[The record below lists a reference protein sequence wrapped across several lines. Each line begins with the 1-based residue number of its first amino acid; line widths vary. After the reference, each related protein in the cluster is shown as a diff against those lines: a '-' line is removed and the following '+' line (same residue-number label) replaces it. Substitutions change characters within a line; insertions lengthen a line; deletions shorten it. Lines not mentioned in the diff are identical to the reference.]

1 MKGSYKS
8 RWVIV
13 IVVVIAAIAAF
24 WFWQGRND
32 SQSAA
37 PGATKQA
44 QQSPAGGRRGM
55 RSGPLAPVQAAT
67 AVEQAVPRYLTGL
80 GTITAAN
87 TVTVRSRVDGQLM
100 ALHFREGQ
108 QVKAGD
114 LLAEID
120 PSQFKVALAQARGQL
135 AKDKATLANARRDLA
150 RYQQLAKTNLVS
162 RQELDAQQA
171 LVSETEGTIKADEA
185 SVASAQLQLDWSRI
199 TAPVDGRVGL
209 KQVDVGNQI
218 SSGDTTGIVVITQ
231 THPIDLVFTLP
242 ESDIATVVQAQKA
255 GKPLVVEAW
264 DRTNS
269 KKLSEGTLL
278 SLDNQI
284 DATTGTIKVKARFN
298 NQDDALFPNQFVNAR
313 MLVDTEQNAVVI
325 PTAALQMGNEGHFV
339 WVLNSENKVSKHLV
353 TPGIQDSQKV
363 VIRAGISAGD
373 RVVTDGIDRL
383 TEGAKVE
390 VVEAQSATTPEEKA
404 TSREY
409 AKKEHAP
416 DAGVTPEQ
424 HRRPVAPFYYA
435 SCRHHAADGG
445 DLTRRDYRLSRPA
458 RFGAAGSGLSDH
470 SGGHALPSASPDV
483 MTSAVT
489 APLERQFGQMSGLKQ
504 MSSQSSGGASV
515 ITLQFQLTLP
525 LDVAEQEVQAA
536 INAATNLLPSDLPN
550 PPVYSKV
557 NPADPPIMTLAV
569 TSTAMPM
576 TQVEDM
582 VETRVAQKISQIS
595 GVGLVTLSGGQRPAV
610 RVKLNAQAIAAL
622 GLTSETVR
630 TAITGANVNSA
641 KGSLDGPSRAVT
653 LSANDQMQSAEE
665 YRQLIIA
672 YQNGAPIRLGD
683 VATVEQGAENSW
695 LGAWANKE
703 QAIVM
708 NVQRQ
713 PGANIIST
721 ADSIRQMLPQLT
733 ESLPKS
739 VKVTVLS
746 DRTTNIRASV
756 NDTQFELM
764 MAIALVVMII
774 YLFLRNIPAT
784 IIPGFAVPLSLIGTF
799 AVMVFLDFSI
809 NNLTLMAL
817 TIATGFVVDD
827 AIVVIENISR
837 YIEKGEKPLAAAL
850 KGAGEIGFTI
860 ISLTFSLIAVLIP
873 LLFMGDIVG
882 RLFREFAI
890 TTAVAILISA
900 VVSLTLT
907 PMMCARMLSQES
919 LRKQNR
925 FSRAS
930 EKMFDRI
937 IAAYGRGLAKV
948 LNHPWLTLSVALST
962 LLLSVLLWVF
972 IPKGFFPVQDNG
984 IIQGTLQAPQSSSF
998 ANMAQRQRQVAD
1010 VILQDPA
1017 VQSLTSFVGVD
1028 GTNPSLNSAR
1038 LQINLKPLDE
1048 RDDRVQKVIARL
1060 QTAVDKVPGV
1070 DLFLQPTQDLTIDT
1084 QVSRTQYQFT
1094 LQATSLDALSTWV
1107 PELMEKL
1114 QQLPQLSD
1122 VSSDWQDKG
1131 LVAYV
1136 NVDRDSASRLGISM
1150 ADVDNALYNAFGQRL
1165 ISTIYTQAN
1174 QYRVVLEHNTENT
1187 PGLAALDT
1195 IRLTSSDGGV
1205 VPLSSIAKIEQR
1217 FAPLS
1222 INHLDQ
1228 FPVTTISFNVPDN
1241 YSLGDAVQAIMDT
1254 EKTLNLPVDITT
1266 QFRGSTL
1273 AFQSALGSTV
1283 WLIVAAVV
1291 AMYIVLGI
1299 LYESFIHPITI
1310 LSTLPTAGVGALLA
1324 LMIAG
1329 SELDVIAIIGIIL
1342 LIGIVKKNAI
1352 MMIDFA
1358 LAAEREQG
1366 MSPRDAIYQACLL
1379 RFRPILMTTPAAL
1392 LGALP
1397 LMLSTGVGAELRRP
1411 LGIGMVGGLIVSQVL
1426 TLFTTP
1432 VIYLLFD
1439 RLALWTKSRFAR
1451 HEEEA

>member
-1 MKGSYKS
+1 M
-8 RWVIV
+8 
-13 IVVVIAAIAAF
+13 
-24 WFWQGRND
+24 
-32 SQSAA
+32 
-37 PGATKQA
+37 
-44 QQSPAGGRRGM
+44 
-55 RSGPLAPVQAAT
+55 
-67 AVEQAVPRYLTGL
+67 
-80 GTITAAN
+80 
-87 TVTVRSRVDGQLM
+87 
-100 ALHFREGQ
+100 
-108 QVKAGD
+108 
-114 LLAEID
+114 
-120 PSQFKVALAQARGQL
+120 
-135 AKDKATLANARRDLA
+135 
-150 RYQQLAKTNLVS
+150 
-162 RQELDAQQA
+162 
-171 LVSETEGTIKADEA
+171 
-185 SVASAQLQLDWSRI
+185 
-199 TAPVDGRVGL
+199 
-209 KQVDVGNQI
+209 
-218 SSGDTTGIVVITQ
+218 
-231 THPIDLVFTLP
+231 
-242 ESDIATVVQAQKA
+242 
-255 GKPLVVEAW
+255 VEAW

-409 AKKEHAP
+409 AKKELAP
-416 DAGVTPEQ
+416 DASVTPSSTGGPS
-424 HRRPVAPFYYA
+424 RLFIMRPVATTLLMVA
-435 SCRHHAADGG
+435 ILLAGIIG
-445 DLTRRDYRLSRPA
+445 YR
-458 RFGAAGSGLSDH
+458 
-470 SGGHALPSASPDV
+470 ALPVSALPEVDYPTIQVVTLYSGASPDV

-756 NDTQFELM
+756 DDTQFELM

-784 IIPGFAVPLSLIGTF
+784 IIPGVAVPLSLIGTF

-890 TTAVAILISA
+890 TLAVAILISA

-930 EKMFDRI
+930 EK
-937 IAAYGRGLAKV
+937 
-948 LNHPWLTLSVALST
+948 
-962 LLLSVLLWVF
+962 
-972 IPKGFFPVQDNG
+972 
-984 IIQGTLQAPQSSSF
+984 
-998 ANMAQRQRQVAD
+998 
-1010 VILQDPA
+1010 
-1017 VQSLTSFVGVD
+1017 
-1028 GTNPSLNSAR
+1028 
-1038 LQINLKPLDE
+1038 
-1048 RDDRVQKVIARL
+1048 
-1060 QTAVDKVPGV
+1060 
-1070 DLFLQPTQDLTIDT
+1070 
-1084 QVSRTQYQFT
+1084 
-1094 LQATSLDALSTWV
+1094 
-1107 PELMEKL
+1107 
-1114 QQLPQLSD
+1114 
-1122 VSSDWQDKG
+1122 
-1131 LVAYV
+1131 
-1136 NVDRDSASRLGISM
+1136 
-1150 ADVDNALYNAFGQRL
+1150 
-1165 ISTIYTQAN
+1165 
-1174 QYRVVLEHNTENT
+1174 
-1187 PGLAALDT
+1187 
-1195 IRLTSSDGGV
+1195 
-1205 VPLSSIAKIEQR
+1205 
-1217 FAPLS
+1217 
-1222 INHLDQ
+1222 
-1228 FPVTTISFNVPDN
+1228 
-1241 YSLGDAVQAIMDT
+1241 
-1254 EKTLNLPVDITT
+1254 
-1266 QFRGSTL
+1266 
-1273 AFQSALGSTV
+1273 
-1283 WLIVAAVV
+1283 
-1291 AMYIVLGI
+1291 
-1299 LYESFIHPITI
+1299 
-1310 LSTLPTAGVGALLA
+1310 
-1324 LMIAG
+1324 
-1329 SELDVIAIIGIIL
+1329 
-1342 LIGIVKKNAI
+1342 
-1352 MMIDFA
+1352 
-1358 LAAEREQG
+1358 
-1366 MSPRDAIYQACLL
+1366 C
-1379 RFRPILMTTPAAL
+1379 
-1392 LGALP
+1392 
-1397 LMLSTGVGAELRRP
+1397 STG
-1411 LGIGMVGGLIVSQVL
+1411 
-1426 TLFTTP
+1426 
-1432 VIYLLFD
+1432 
-1439 RLALWTKSRFAR
+1439 
-1451 HEEEA
+1451 